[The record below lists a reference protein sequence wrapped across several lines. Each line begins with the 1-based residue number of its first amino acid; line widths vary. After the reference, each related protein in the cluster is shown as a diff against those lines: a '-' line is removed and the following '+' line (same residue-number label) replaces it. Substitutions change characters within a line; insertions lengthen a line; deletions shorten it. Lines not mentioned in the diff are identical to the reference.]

1 MGYIYALLAAI
12 CNSSIGV
19 ISKLS
24 FETLNFYQVA
34 FFKCFFAF
42 LFISFFGLVNKNLRR
57 QVSELSKR
65 KSKIAILAF
74 FGIFLLYFFETKAF
88 SLAPIATVT
97 FVIYSAG
104 ILTLILGY
112 FLLHEQ
118 ITFKKALSIT
128 IVIFGASLIFTN
140 YNFSKIENL
149 IYALIGGSS
158 YSVFLVLCRK
168 FRIGGTF
175 GFLWWLMGFGSVF
188 LLIPAILHIENI
200 ALPQSNL
207 LFLFTLAIV
216 PTLGGFYLTS
226 KALNSTEAGKVQ
238 IIEMSD
244 PIFATLLGFIFLGE
258 SIGLQEAVGGLTI
271 LVALILMR

>member
-88 SLAPIATVT
+88 SLAPR
-97 FVIYSAG
+97 YSG
-104 ILTLILGY
+104 PICQTQNGCISLNPR
-112 FLLHEQ
+112 
-118 ITFKKALSIT
+118 
-128 IVIFGASLIFTN
+128 SLIPCH
-140 YNFSKIENL
+140 YIHD
-149 IYALIGGSS
+149 I
-158 YSVFLVLCRK
+158 
-168 FRIGGTF
+168 
-175 GFLWWLMGFGSVF
+175 
-188 LLIPAILHIENI
+188 
-200 ALPQSNL
+200 
-207 LFLFTLAIV
+207 
-216 PTLGGFYLTS
+216 
-226 KALNSTEAGKVQ
+226 
-238 IIEMSD
+238 
-244 PIFATLLGFIFLGE
+244 
-258 SIGLQEAVGGLTI
+258 
-271 LVALILMR
+271 